1 VVVQA
6 AAAWPAP
13 PPPPPPTLLLLLL
26 LLLLPSV
33 LLVGLDAAAA
43 AAALDPASKLLLLPG
58 PESPEILSATSD
70 MSCPCRA
77 SAAFTSAA
85 GQVSSST
92 LHTLS
97 SGSGCSA
104 PLTML
109 THTRVPF

>member
-1 VVVQA
+1 
-6 AAAWPAP
+6 
-13 PPPPPPTLLLLLL
+13 
-26 LLLLPSV
+26 
-33 LLVGLDAAAA
+33 
-43 AAALDPASKLLLLPG
+43 
-58 PESPEILSATSD
+58 